1 VTIEAFPMSGY
12 LLKPADR
19 DAAFTMDWGRGYLG
33 SGETVA
39 ADLGWSIQPRGA
51 AGDLV
56 VTEQHHD
63 VARSWARFAGGV
75 PGRVYLIAGRVL
87 TSTGRTLERAIV
99 LRIALGSR
107 EWGCGPA

>member
-1 VTIEAFPMSGY
+1 MSGY

-19 DAAFTMDWGRGYLG
+19 DAAFTMDWRRGYLAP
-33 SGETVA
+33 GETVA
-39 ADLGWSIQPRGA
+39 ADLGWSIQPQAPA

-75 PGRVYLIAGRVL
+75 PGRVYLIAGRVE
-87 TSTGRTLERAIV
+87 TSAGRTLERAIV
-99 LRIALGSR
+99 LRIALGR
-107 EWGCGPA
+107 GPD

>member
-1 VTIEAFPMSGY
+1 MSGY

-19 DAAFTMDWGRGYLG
+19 EAAFTMDWARGYLAPD
-33 SGETVA
+33 ETVA
-39 ADLGWSIQPRGA
+39 ADLGWSIQPEAA

-63 VARSWARFAGGV
+63 VARTRARFQGGV
-75 PGRVYLIAGRVL
+75 PGRVYLIAGRVE
-87 TSTGRTLERAIV
+87 TSAGRTLERTIV

-107 EWGCGPA
+107 SSGRGPD